1 MKQRRSRIG
10 ITSGDPCGIG
20 PEIVV
25 KALSYK
31 ETYRLCCPI
40 IIGSYKVI
48 QNSLQFS
55 NILLKIHQISEAKE
69 SLGSFG
75 TLDLIDIDNV
85 DVANIDFNKIKIGEV
100 SPFAG
105 KASVEYIKLAVK
117 LCLEGEIDAM
127 VTAPINKTAMHKA
140 GFNYPG
146 HTELLAELT
155 KSPKVAMMLAGRKLK
170 VTFVTSHVALS
181 EVPNLLSI
189 ECILDTIELT
199 IKALKWMGIRCPKIA
214 VAALNPHAG
223 EAGAFGIEELEKIT
237 PAILRA
243 KALGWQV
250 DGPIPADSIFIQAQS
265 GKWDAVVVMYHD
277 QGNIPIKLL
286 EFGNI
291 VNVTLGLPIIR
302 TSVDH
307 GTAFDIAGKGLASES
322 SLCAAI
328 KFAVEMCRRRERDL
342 GKRSEKGIG
351 ERTDEKGT
359 GKENKKRD

>member
-1 MKQRRSRIG
+1 
-10 ITSGDPCGIG
+10 
-20 PEIVV
+20 
-25 KALSYK
+25 L
-31 ETYRLCCPI
+31 RL
-40 IIGSYKVI
+40 
-48 QNSLQFS
+48 
-55 NILLKIHQISEAKE
+55 HQISEVKE
-69 SLGSFG
+69 AIGLFG
-75 TLDLIDIDNV
+75 TLDLINV
-85 DVANIDFNKIKIGEV
+85 DVDNLDFDKIKIGEV
-100 SPFAG
+100 SPIAG
-105 KASVEYIKLAVK
+105 KASVDYIKLAVK
-117 LCLEGEIDAM
+117 LCLEGKIDAM

-155 KSPKVAMMLAGRKLK
+155 KSPKVVMMLAGPKLK

-181 EVPNLLSI
+181 EVTNLLSI
-189 ECILDTIELT
+189 ERIFDTIELT
-199 IKALKWMGIRCPKIA
+199 IKALKWMGIRGPKIA

-223 EAGAFGIEELEKIT
+223 EAGAFGIEELEKIN

-243 KALGWQV
+243 KALGWGV

-265 GKWDAVVVMYHD
+265 GIWDAVVVMYHD

-307 GTAFDIAGKGLASES
+307 GTAFDIAGKGIASDS

-328 KFAVEMCRRRERDL
+328 KFAAEMCRR
-342 GKRSEKGIG
+342 K
-351 ERTDEKGT
+351 
-359 GKENKKRD
+359 